1 MNCPVC
7 LASDTTFFGRGTDF
21 LFETTDEDFTL
32 HSCRDCRCLFLDPM
46 PGTDRI
52 ASFYPEQYWWEDESS
67 PGLLPKLEG
76 LYRRLALID
85 HVRFIAAAA
94 RATPS
99 GSGARILD
107 VGCGPGTVLSLLRK
121 KGFQVAGVDF
131 SARAAEIAR
140 KEHGIEVAVGP
151 LEKLSFPAEGFDVVV
166 LLHTLEHVPNPREV
180 LGEVIRVLKP
190 QGRVVVQV
198 PNIDSVQFQ
207 FFGARWYGLD
217 VPRHLIDYSRSSLL
231 RLLSRSGFD
240 VKRVRHF
247 NLRDNA
253 PALASSLFPG
263 LDPVSRAV
271 RLRQRGS
278 RETAFG
284 GWFRHFVY
292 LKIVLLSYP
301 LAALE
306 AALGRGATLMVEAEK
321 SEEAEV

>member
-1 MNCPVC
+1 MHCPVC
-7 LASDTTFFGRGTDF
+7 LASETAFFGRGSDF

-46 PGTDRI
+46 PGMDRI
-52 ASFYPEQYWWEDESS
+52 AAFYPEQYWWDERR
-67 PGLLPKLEG
+67 GLLPKLEG
-76 LYRRLALID
+76 LYRRFALID

-94 RATPS
+94 HATPS
-99 GSGARILD
+99 GSRARILD
-107 VGCGPGTVLSLLRK
+107 VGCGPGTLLSLLK
-121 KGFQVAGVDF
+121 KRGFDVAGVDL
-131 SARAAEIAR
+131 SLRAVEITR
-140 KEHGIEVAVGP
+140 KEHGIDVALGS
-151 LEKLSFPAEGFDVVV
+151 LEKLSLPAEGFDVVV

-180 LGEVIRVLKP
+180 LAEVIRVLKP
-190 QGRVVVQV
+190 RGRVVVQV

-217 VPRHLIDYSRSSLL
+217 VPRHVIDYSRSSLL
-231 RLLSRSGFD
+231 RLLSESGFD
-240 VKRVRHF
+240 VRRVRHF

-278 RETAFG
+278 RETVIG
-284 GWFRHFVY
+284 GWFRRFVY

-306 AALGRGATLMVEAEK
+306 AALGRGATLVVEAEK
-321 SEEAEV
+321 SEGRGA